1 MQVDP
6 VRQNDLEQ
14 NMVDICIIGSGAGAA
29 PIAYEL
35 SRSGAKVLIL
45 EKGDFYKEEDFSKDE
60 IAFCRRSII
69 TPKLKDEYHLIEDKE
84 AGEWI
89 ATPTYSS
96 GWDFWN
102 GSLVGGSSNLM
113 SGFFHRL
120 HPKDFRL
127 KSEFGDIQG
136 ANVVDWPISYADMEP
151 FYEKVERVVGVSG
164 KVTPFQYQE
173 PRSTTDFPYPPTQEH
188 PISAYIDK
196 ACEKEGLVAVKT
208 PRAILPLPKGERNP
222 CYYSNYCG
230 SYGCSSGGKS
240 SARAALLQPALK
252 NANLEI
258 RTKCFVKKLY
268 TDEKNSIKEVEY
280 IDENGKNQRVQARIF
295 VLAAQAVESSRL
307 LLNSRSKAFPHGVA
321 NNSGQVGKN
330 LLFSGGGVISG
341 YFDES
346 SIPLKALMV
355 EGLFVN
361 RTIKDWYFLDGKKGG
376 ISEALFEHANPIVKA
391 NKQKWQEGGL
401 IWGEKLYDKIYEKFN
416 KKKMLT
422 FEIFND
428 WLPNDDCFVSVD
440 EAYHDKFGSPVAKIR
455 IGAHPENVKVGEK
468 IAKKTRKVLEAMGAK
483 DISEGIS
490 PYPPQN
496 LQAGGCRF
504 GNDPKMSVLDKE
516 CRAHEVKNLFVTDGS
531 FMPTGGSVPFT
542 WTIYANS
549 FRVAEVIKKEL
560 GFETDKL

>member
-1 MQVDP
+1 MRAYRVLSL
-6 VRQNDLEQ
+6 DLEQ

-45 EKGDFYKEEDFSKDE
+45 EKGDFYNEEDFSKDE

-84 AGEWI
+84 DGEWVV
-89 ATPTYSS
+89 TPTYTS

-102 GSLVGGSSNLM
+102 GNIVGGSSNLM

-127 KSEFGDIQG
+127 KSEFGEIAG
-136 ANVVDWPISYADMEP
+136 ANIVDWPISYHDMEP
-151 FYEKVERVVGVSG
+151 FYEKVERIVGVSG
-164 KVTPFQYQE
+164 DVTPFKYQE
-173 PRSTTDFPYPPTQEH
+173 PRSTKNFPYPPTQEH
-188 PISAYIDK
+188 PISSYIDK
-196 ACEKEGLVAVKT
+196 AAKKEGVVAVKT
-208 PRAILPLPKGERNP
+208 PRAILPVAKGERNP

-252 NANLEI
+252 NGNLEI
-258 RTKCFVKKLY
+258 RTKAFVKKLY
-268 TDEKNSIKEVEY
+268 HDKEGRITEVAY
-280 IDENGKNQRVQARIF
+280 IDEEGKEKRVKAKIF
-295 VLAAQAVESSRL
+295 VLAAQAVESARL
-307 LLNSRSKAFPHGVA
+307 LLNSKSKAFPNGLA
-321 NNSGQVGKN
+321 NNSGEVGKN
-330 LLFSGGGVISG
+330 LLFSGGGVVSG
-341 YFDES
+341 TFDES
-346 SIPLKALMV
+346 VIPLKSLMV

-391 NKQKWQEGGL
+391 NKQKWQGNGL
-401 IWGEKLYDKIYEKFN
+401 IWGETLQAKIYEKFN

-440 EAYHDKFGSPVAKIR
+440 ENYHDKFGSPVAKIR

-468 IAKKTRKVLEAMGAK
+468 IAKKTRKILEAMGAK

-496 LQAGGCRF
+496 LQSGGCRF
-504 GNDPKMSVLDKE
+504 GNDPKTSVLDKE

-531 FMPTGGSVPFT
+531 FMPTGGSVPYT

-560 GFETDKL
+560 KLAKKS

>member
-1 MQVDP
+1 
-6 VRQNDLEQ
+6 
-14 NMVDICIIGSGAGAA
+14 MVDICIIGSGAGAA

-35 SRSGAKVLIL
+35 SRAGAKVLIL
-45 EKGDFYKEEDFSKDE
+45 EKGDFYNETDFSKDE

-69 TPKLKDEYHLIEDKE
+69 TPKLKDEYHLIEDKQD
-84 AGEWI
+84 GKWV
-89 ATPTYSS
+89 ATPTYSL

-102 GSLVGGSSNLM
+102 GNIVGGSSNLM

-127 KSEFGDIQG
+127 KSEFGDIKG
-136 ANVVDWPISYADMEP
+136 ANVIDWPISYADMEP

-164 KVTPFQYQE
+164 KVTPFKYQE
-173 PRSTTDFPYPPTQEH
+173 PRSTKDFPYPPTREH
-188 PISAYIDK
+188 PISKYIDK
-196 ACEKEGLVAVKT
+196 ASQKEGVVAVKT
-208 PRAILPLPKGERNP
+208 PRAILPIPKEDRSA

-240 SARAALLQPALK
+240 SARAALLQPILK
-252 NANLEI
+252 NSNLEI
-258 RTKCFVKKLY
+258 RTKCFVKKLHA
-268 TDEKNSIKEVEY
+268 DEKNSIKEVEY
-280 IDENGKNQRVQARIF
+280 IDEHGKRQKVQAKIF

-307 LLNSRSKAFPHGVA
+307 LLNSKSKAFPNGVA
-321 NNSGQVGKN
+321 NNGGQVGKN

-341 YFDES
+341 HFDEH
-346 SIPLKALMV
+346 SIPLKELMV

-361 RTIKDWYFLDGKKGG
+361 RTIKDWYFFDGKKGG

-391 NKQKWQEGGL
+391 NKQKWQGSKL
-401 IWGEKLYDKIYEKFN
+401 IWGEALQEKIYEKFN

-440 EAYHDKFGSPVAKIR
+440 EGYHDKYGTPVAKIR
-455 IGAHPENVKVGEK
+455 IGAHPENVKVGKE
-468 IAKKTRKVLEAMGAK
+468 IAKKTRKILEAMGAK

-504 GNDPKMSVLDKE
+504 GNDPKTSVLDKE

-549 FRVAEVIKKEL
+549 FRVAEVLKKEL
-560 GFETDKL
+560 GLRL

>member
-1 MQVDP
+1 MI
-6 VRQNDLEQ
+6 
-14 NMVDICIIGSGAGAA
+14 DICIIGSGAGAA

-35 SRSGAKVLIL
+35 SEAGAKVLIL

-60 IAFCRRSII
+60 ISFCRRSII

-84 AGEWI
+84 EGEWV
-89 ATPTYSS
+89 ATPTYAS

-102 GSLVGGSSNLM
+102 GNIVGGSSNLM

-120 HPKDFRL
+120 HPRDFRL
-127 KSEFGDIQG
+127 KSEFGEIAG
-136 ANVVDWPISYADMEP
+136 ANVVDWPISYEELEP
-151 FYEKVERVVGVSG
+151 FYAKVERVVGVSG
-164 KVTPFQYQE
+164 DVTPFRYQE
-173 PRSTTDFPYPPTQEH
+173 PRSHKNFPYPPTQEH
-188 PISAYIDK
+188 PISKYIDK
-196 ACEKEGLVAVKT
+196 AAKKEGIVAVKT
-208 PRAILPLPKGERNP
+208 PRAIMSVPKGDRNP

-252 NANLEI
+252 NGNVEI
-258 RTKCFVKKLY
+258 RTKCFVKKLHEDKGRV
-268 TDEKNSIKEVEY
+268 TAVEY
-280 IDENGKNQRVQARIF
+280 IDKEGNTKRVQAKI
-295 VLAAQAVESSRL
+295 VVVAAQAVESSRL
-307 LLNSRSKAFPHGVA
+307 LLNSKSKAFPNGLA
-321 NNSGQVGKN
+321 NNNAQVGKN

-341 YFDES
+341 HFDES
-346 SIPLKALMV
+346 IIPLKELMV

-376 ISEALFEHANPIVKA
+376 ISESLFEHANPIVKA
-391 NKQKWQEGGL
+391 NKQKWQGDGL
-401 IWGEKLYDKIYEKFN
+401 IWGETLQEKIYEKFT

-440 EAYHDKFGSPVAKIR
+440 ERYHDKFGSPVAKIR
-455 IGAHPENVKVGEK
+455 IGAHPENVKVGQK
-468 IAKKTRKVLEAMGAK
+468 LAKKTRKILEAMGAK
-483 DISEGIS
+483 DISTGIS

-504 GNDPKMSVLDKE
+504 GNDPKTSVLDKE

-560 GFETDKL
+560 GFEADKL

>member
-1 MQVDP
+1 
-6 VRQNDLEQ
+6 
-14 NMVDICIIGSGAGAA
+14 MVDICIIGSGAGAA

-35 SRSGAKVLIL
+35 SHAGAKVVML
-45 EKGDFYKEEDFSKDE
+45 EKGDFYAEEDFSKDE

-69 TPKLKDEYHLIEDKE
+69 TPKLKEEYHLIEDRE
-84 AGEWI
+84 DGAWV

-102 GSLVGGSSNLM
+102 GNIVGGSSNLM

-127 KSEFGDIQG
+127 KSAFGEIVG

-164 KVTPFQYQE
+164 EVTPFKYQE
-173 PRSTTDFPYPPTQEH
+173 PRSSKNFPYPPTQEH
-188 PISAYIDK
+188 PISRYIDK
-196 ACEKEGLVAVKT
+196 AAKKEGVVAVKT
-208 PRAILPLPKGERNP
+208 PRAILPLPKGDRNP

-252 NANLEI
+252 NGNLEI
-258 RTKCFVKKLY
+258 KTGCFVKKLHSHHDKV
-268 TDEKNSIKEVEY
+268 TEVEY
-280 IDENGKNQRVQARIF
+280 IKEGKTHRLKAKLF
-295 VLAAQAVESSRL
+295 VVAAQAVESARL
-307 LLNSRSKAFPHGVA
+307 LLNSKSKEFPDGLA
-321 NNSGQVGKN
+321 NKSGQVGKN

-341 YFDES
+341 EFDES
-346 SIPLKALMV
+346 VIPLNELMS

-361 RTIKDWYFLDGKKGG
+361 RTIKDWYFLDGMKGG

-391 NKQKWQEGGL
+391 NKQKWSQTGNL
-401 IWGEKLYDKIYEKFN
+401 LWGEALQDKIFEKFN

-428 WLPNDDCFVSVD
+428 WLPHDDCFVSVS
-440 EAYHDKFGSPVAKIR
+440 ESYHDKYGSPVAKIR
-455 IGAHPENVKVGEK
+455 IGAHPHNVKVGEK
-468 IAKKTRKVLEAMGAK
+468 IAKKTRKILETMGAK
-483 DISEGIS
+483 NIEEGIS

-504 GNDPKMSVLDKE
+504 GDDPKTSVLDKE

-531 FMPTGGSVPFT
+531 FMPTGGSVPYT

-560 GFETDKL
+560 GLDTHKL

>member
-1 MQVDP
+1 MF
-6 VRQNDLEQ
+6 
-14 NMVDICIIGSGAGAA
+14 DICIIGSGAGAG

-35 SRSGAKVLIL
+35 SLSGAKVLIL
-45 EKGDFYKEEDFSKDE
+45 EKGDFYREKDFSKDE

-69 TPKLKDEYHLIEDKE
+69 TPKLKEEYHVIEEKE
-84 AGEWI
+84 DGKWI
-89 ATPTYSS
+89 STPTYKS

-127 KSEFGDIQG
+127 KSEFGAIAG
-136 ANVVDWPISYADMEP
+136 ANVVDWPILYDDMEP
-151 FYEKVERVVGVSG
+151 FYEKVERIVGVSG
-164 KVTPFQYQE
+164 EVTPYRFQE
-173 PRSTTDFPYPPTQEH
+173 PRSTGDFPFPPTAEH
-188 PISAYIDK
+188 PVSHYIDQ
-196 ACEKEGLVAVKT
+196 ACKRLSIVAVKT
-208 PRAILPLPKGERNP
+208 PRAIMSVGKGDRNA

-230 SYGCSSGGKS
+230 SYGCSSGAKG

-252 NANLEI
+252 SNNLTI
-258 RTKCFVKKLY
+258 KTKCFVKKLH
-268 TDEKNSIKEVEY
+268 TDKHNRVSEVEY
-280 IDENGKNQRVQARIF
+280 LDEYGQKHLLKAKIF

-307 LLNSRSKAFPHGVA
+307 LLNSRSKAFPQGLA
-321 NNSGQVGKN
+321 NNSAQVGKN
-330 LLFSGGGVISG
+330 LLFSAGGVVSG
-341 YFDES
+341 EFDAAQ
-346 SIPLKALMV
+346 IPLQELMV

-361 RTIKDWYFLDGKKGG
+361 RTIKAWYFLEDGSKGG
-376 ISEALFEHANPIVKA
+376 ISEALFEHANPIVKS
-391 NKQKWQEGGL
+391 NKLKWSDEGL
-401 IWGEKLYDKIYEKFN
+401 IWGDRLSKAIYEKLN
-416 KKKMLT
+416 KKKVLT

-440 EAYHDKFGSPVAKIR
+440 ENYHDKHGVPVAKIR
-455 IGAHPENVKVGEK
+455 IGSHPLNEKVGQH
-468 IAKKTRKVLEAMGAK
+468 IAQKTRTVLEEMGAK
-483 DISEGIS
+483 NITESIS

-504 GNDPKMSVLDKE
+504 GNDPKTSVLDKE

-531 FMPTGGSVPFT
+531 FMPTGGSVPYT

-560 GFETDKL
+560 GLETDKL

>member
-1 MQVDP
+1 MQVYHALSL
-6 VRQNDLEQ
+6 DLEQ

-35 SRSGAKVLIL
+35 SRAGAKVLIL
-45 EKGDFYKEEDFSKDE
+45 EKGDFYNETDFSKDE

-69 TPKLKDEYHLIEDKE
+69 TPKLKDEYHLIEDKQD
-84 AGEWI
+84 GKWV
-89 ATPTYSS
+89 ATPTYSL

-102 GSLVGGSSNLM
+102 GNIVGGSSNLM

-127 KSEFGDIQG
+127 KSEFGDIKG
-136 ANVVDWPISYADMEP
+136 ANVIDWPISYADMEP

-164 KVTPFQYQE
+164 KVTPFKYQE
-173 PRSTTDFPYPPTQEH
+173 PRSTKDFPYPPTREH
-188 PISAYIDK
+188 PISKYIDK
-196 ACEKEGLVAVKT
+196 ASQKEGVVAVKT
-208 PRAILPLPKGERNP
+208 PRAILPIPKEDRSA

-240 SARAALLQPALK
+240 SARAALLQPILK
-252 NANLEI
+252 NSNLEI
-258 RTKCFVKKLY
+258 RTKCFVKKLHA
-268 TDEKNSIKEVEY
+268 DEKNSIKEVEY
-280 IDENGKNQRVQARIF
+280 IDEHGKRQKVQAKIF

-307 LLNSRSKAFPHGVA
+307 LLNSKSKAFPNGVA
-321 NNSGQVGKN
+321 NNGGQVGKN

-341 YFDES
+341 HFDEH
-346 SIPLKALMV
+346 SIPLKELMV

-361 RTIKDWYFLDGKKGG
+361 RTIKDWYFFDGKKGG

-391 NKQKWQEGGL
+391 NKQKWQGSKL
-401 IWGEKLYDKIYEKFN
+401 IWGEALQEKIYEKFN

-440 EAYHDKFGSPVAKIR
+440 EGYHDKYGTPVAKIR
-455 IGAHPENVKVGEK
+455 IGAHPENVKVGKE
-468 IAKKTRKVLEAMGAK
+468 IAKKTRKILEAMGAK

-504 GNDPKMSVLDKE
+504 GNDPKTSVLDKE

-549 FRVAEVIKKEL
+549 FRVAEVLKKEL
-560 GFETDKL
+560 GLRL

>member
-1 MQVDP
+1 
-6 VRQNDLEQ
+6 
-14 NMVDICIIGSGAGAA
+14 MVDICIIGSGAGAA

-35 SRSGAKVLIL
+35 SEAGSKVVVL
-45 EKGDFYKEEDFSKDE
+45 EKGDFYKEADFSKDE

-69 TPKLKDEYHLIEDKE
+69 TPKLKEEYHLIEEKE
-84 AGEWI
+84 DGRWVS
-89 ATPTYSS
+89 TPTYKS

-102 GSLVGGSSNLM
+102 GNIVGGSSNLM

-127 KSEFGDIQG
+127 KSAFGEIKG
-136 ANVVDWPISYADMEP
+136 ANVEDWPIGYEDMEP

-164 KVTPFQYQE
+164 DVTPYKYQE
-173 PRSTTDFPYPPTQEH
+173 PRSTKNFPYPPTQEH
-188 PISAYIDK
+188 PISRYIDIAAK
-196 ACEKEGLVAVKT
+196 KLGVVAVKT
-208 PRAILPLPKGERNP
+208 PRAILPVPKGARNP

-240 SARAALLQPALK
+240 SARTALLQPALK
-252 NANLEI
+252 NGNLEI
-258 RTKCFVKKLY
+258 RSNCFVKKLHH
-268 TDEKNSIKEVEY
+268 DKGRVSKVEY
-280 IDENGKNQRVQARIF
+280 IDKAGHTQLIEAKIV
-295 VLAAQAVESSRL
+295 VLAAQAVESARL
-307 LLNSRSKAFPHGVA
+307 LLNSKSKAFPAGLA

-330 LLFSGGGVISG
+330 LLFSAGGVVSG
-341 YFDES
+341 EFDAH

-361 RTIKDWYFLDGKKGG
+361 RTIKDWYFVDGEKGG

-391 NKQKWQEGGL
+391 SQQKWQGERL
-401 IWGEKLYDKIYEKFN
+401 IWGEQLQKKIDAKLN
-416 KKKMLT
+416 TRKKLT

-428 WLPNDDCFVSVD
+428 WLPHDDCFVSVD
-440 EAYHDKFGSPVAKIR
+440 DAYHDKYGVAVAKIR
-455 IGAHPENVKVGEK
+455 IGGHPHNMT
-468 IAKKTRKVLEAMGAK
+468 IAKQLAQRTRKVLESMGAK
-483 DISEGIS
+483 DIQESIS
-490 PYPPQN
+490 AYPPQN

-504 GNDPKMSVLDKE
+504 GNDSKTSVLDKE

-549 FRVAEVIKKEL
+549 FRIAEVIKKEL
-560 GFETDKL
+560 GFGKG